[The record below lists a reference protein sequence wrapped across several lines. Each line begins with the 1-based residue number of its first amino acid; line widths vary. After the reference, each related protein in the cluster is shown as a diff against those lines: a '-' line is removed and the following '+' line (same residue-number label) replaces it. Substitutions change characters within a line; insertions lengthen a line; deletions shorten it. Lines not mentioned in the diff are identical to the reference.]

1 MSALELE
8 LYDLIKSKLGER
20 ESRMLLEVIE
30 TKVSK
35 EFVNAKDSLA
45 TKEDIANLKESIANV
60 KAEIIKWMFLFWVG
74 TIALSGLLKVI
85 GVI

>member
-1 MSALELE
+1 
-8 LYDLIKSKLGER
+8 
-20 ESRMLLEVIE
+20 MLLEVIE
-30 TKVSK
+30 TKISK
-35 EFVNAKDSLA
+35 ELADTKDILA
-45 TKEDIANLKESIANV
+45 TKEDIANL